1 MAHDLAYAYDLLQV
15 TPNASEKEMRA
26 AWRRLARRYHP
37 DLAKTNP
44 EEAARRMSEINA
56 AYDTVAHHIA
66 RQNAGAA
73 PKPSLHRSPRTAR
86 QAAECQAWRRQRDAM
101 ARKAAKAWKAAQVA
115 AAPVRVQATPQ
126 LDTPKPLQLA
136 PKAAAKWNRA
146 EQSLINSARAA
157 FEGTRKTL
165 GTGAPR
171 PVFSACH

>member
-26 AWRRLARRYHP
+26 AWRRLARRHHP

-56 AYDTVAHHIA
+56 AYDAVTHHRA
-66 RQNAGAA
+66 LQETRTA
-73 PKPSLHRSPRTAR
+73 PKPSLRRRPRTAR

-115 AAPVRVQATPQ
+115 AAPERIEPTPQ
-126 LDTPKPLQLA
+126 LDAPKPLQLA